1 MYMFDFSPQFFW
13 LAFRG
18 NYSDYNYIYRFS
30 LFVYVAG
37 MKTMFRNSSNKV
49 VGEAGLYSSPSSTV
63 NSDLI
68 FINKENLNISYY
80 CETSGIVNS
89 NGAEEFYL
97 CLG

>member
-1 MYMFDFSPQFFW
+1 
-13 LAFRG
+13 
-18 NYSDYNYIYRFS
+18 
-30 LFVYVAG
+30 

-49 VGEAGLYSSPSSTV
+49 VGEDGLHSSPSSTV

>member
-1 MYMFDFSPQFFW
+1 MFDFSPQFFW

-18 NYSDYNYIYRFS
+18 DYSNYNYIYKFS

-37 MKTMFRNSSNKV
+37 MKAMFHNNSNKY
-49 VGEAGLYSSPSSTV
+49 VGEGGVYSSSSSAV

-68 FINKENLNISYY
+68 IINKENLSISYY
-80 CETSGIVNS
+80 CEISGIVNS